1 MGTETDGSITC
12 PASNNN
18 LAGIKPTVGLVS
30 RAGGKRFVLVD
41 DLRSNLLNFLVI
53 PISEHQD
60 TVGPMARSLTD
71 AAIVL
76 SVIAGKDPND
86 NFTLAQPPVVP
97 DFTRALNKDALK
109 GKRLGVPRRVFLDD
123 SITGNDPFVNVVFE
137 QALVTIK
144 SLGATVIDPAN
155 MPSADEIAN
164 FNNETIVA
172 IIDFKVGLTLNSDT
186 LVLIPL
192 HFEIQINAWFESLV
206 KNPSSVRS
214 LADLIAF
221 NDANPDLEKPKG
233 FESQSVCAYFR

>member
-1 MGTETDGSITC
+1 M
-12 PASNNN
+12 
-18 LAGIKPTVGLVS
+18 K
-30 RAGGKRFVLVD
+30 
-41 DLRSNLLNFLVI
+41 SNLLNLLVI

-60 TVGPMARSLTD
+60 TVGPMTRSLTD

-76 SVIAGKDPND
+76 SAIAGKDSND
-86 NFTLAQPPVVP
+86 NFTLTQPPVVP
-97 DFTRALNKDALK
+97 DFTRALKRDALK